1 MPLVAIPAIVA
12 ASAIGGGATIG
23 ASLIGSKSASNAA
36 KKNAAITS
44 PLIQQ
49 QTDASKFNLE
59 GAKTDLPAA
68 RSALQGPLAFWKGI
82 LSGDRNQ
89 MSSVLGPEN
98 DVIAGRDAL
107 ATRNLSEFAPRGG
120 RRTLMLGDKP
130 FTTTTEYNKSLLSLR
145 PQAADK
151 QVSIAQLLA
160 QLGLGE
166 SSAATGAANSG
177 ISGALQQQGLDLQRS
192 QSTGQALEGL
202 GSGIGKM
209 LQLLLKKQP
218 SGSPPASSP
227 SLPISPTNWPMI
239 IKSLG

>member
-1 MPLVAIPAIVA
+1 MPLAAIPAIVA

-23 ASLIGSKSASNAA
+23 ATLLSNKSASSAA
-36 KKNAAITS
+36 KKNAAITT

-82 LSGDRNQ
+82 LSGNRNE

-120 RRTLMLGDKP
+120 RRTLMLADKP
-130 FTTTTEYNKSLLSLR
+130 FTTATDYNRSLLSLR

-151 QVSIAQLLA
+151 QVSIGQILA
-160 QLGLGE
+160 SLGLGE

-177 ISGALQQQGLDLQRS
+177 ISGALQQQGLDLSRS
-192 QSTGQALEGL
+192 QSTSQAMGGL
-202 GSGIGKM
+202 GEGIGAL
-209 LQLLLKKQP
+209 LQLILKKP
-218 SGSPPASSP
+218 SATNYPT
-227 SLPISPTNWPMI
+227 LPIRPTPVFN
-239 IKSLG
+239 G